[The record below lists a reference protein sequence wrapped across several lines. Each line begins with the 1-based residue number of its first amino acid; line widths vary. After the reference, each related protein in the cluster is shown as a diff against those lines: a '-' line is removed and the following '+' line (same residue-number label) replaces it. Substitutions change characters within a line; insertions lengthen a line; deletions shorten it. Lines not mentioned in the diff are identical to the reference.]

1 LNAQLALLFWS
12 LVLFEVKHVLCDFAL
27 QTTAQIRSK
36 AIYGSLGGLIHSG
49 LHGIASMPAILLL
62 SRSAPLALAIVAG
75 EFAAHYHVDW
85 LKMAI
90 IRARGLSPDDRMYW
104 IVFGADQFLHQMTY
118 VIILAL
124 LARGIAL

>member
-1 LNAQLALLFWS
+1 M
-12 LVLFEVKHVLCDFAL
+12 VCDFVL
-27 QTTAQIRSK
+27 QTAAQIRSK
-36 AIYGSLGGLIHSG
+36 AIYGSRGGLIHSG
-49 LHGIASMPAILLL
+49 LHGIASLPAILLL
-62 SRSAPLALAIVAG
+62 DQSVLVPAIVAG
-75 EFAAHYHVDW
+75 EFVAHYHVDW

-124 LARGIAL
+124 LARRMAF